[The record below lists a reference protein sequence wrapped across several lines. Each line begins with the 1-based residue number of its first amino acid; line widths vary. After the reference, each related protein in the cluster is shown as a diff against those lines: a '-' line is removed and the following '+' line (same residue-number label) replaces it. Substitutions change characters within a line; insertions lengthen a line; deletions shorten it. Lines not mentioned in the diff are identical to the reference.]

1 MQIVFHIWDTLQKR
15 FDAIDEYFEAL
26 ETRFFS
32 LAEAVMRKQNL
43 PPRPK
48 YRWKIWKSLQQIEA
62 VMAKCNKLPHHI
74 FIQNICSKYSFKYSM
89 NILEAIPSF
98 WLQKRWWGSGT
109 SWRSWRCWGRTR
121 RGGEKSWWV
130 KKWKYKKVEKV
141 ENLNEKVREANSHF
155 NRASVYKKKIE
166 EEGNRVRSFNSHLPS
181 RQFSTISIQNKFSW
195 LF

>member
-1 MQIVFHIWDTLQKR
+1 
-15 FDAIDEYFEAL
+15 
-26 ETRFFS
+26 
-32 LAEAVMRKQNL
+32 MRKQNL
-43 PPRPK
+43 PPCPK
-48 YRWKIWKSLQQIEA
+48 YRWTFWKSLQQIEA

-74 FIQNICSKYSFKYSM
+74 FIQNICSKYSSKYSFKYSM

-166 EEGNRVRSFNSHLPS
+166 EEGNRVRSFQIFYDIDPRQIFLTFLGFSRSHFS
-181 RQFSTISIQNKFSW
+181 RR
-195 LF
+195 LFYDSDPRQLF